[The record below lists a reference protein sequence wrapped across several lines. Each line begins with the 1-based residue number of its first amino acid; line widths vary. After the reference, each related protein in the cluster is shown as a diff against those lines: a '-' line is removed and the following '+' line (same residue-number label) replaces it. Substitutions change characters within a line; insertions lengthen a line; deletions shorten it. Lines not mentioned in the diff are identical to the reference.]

1 MNKILKLTGLALL
14 SSGIIFS
21 AVTYAHMEK
30 DEYSGR
36 SDCDKQQKWSK
47 GEHRGFGKM
56 KHALHDLDLSEEQ
69 QSEIKTIMTDA
80 KPAMKSMHK
89 TMKISRENLHSLM
102 KGSDYDA
109 DAFNQAA
116 NDQAN
121 LMAQQLIFMAQTKAQ
136 IFKILS
142 PEQQQQ
148 LTDKFE
154 SRKHH

>member
-1 MNKILKLTGLALL
+1 LGNGYTQA
-14 SSGIIFS
+14 
-21 AVTYAHMEK
+21 
-30 DEYSGR
+30 
-36 SDCDKQQKWSK
+36 
-47 GEHRGFGKM
+47 
-56 KHALHDLDLSEEQ
+56 
-69 QSEIKTIMTDA
+69 IMTDA

-89 TMKISRENLHSLM
+89 AMKISRKNLHSLM
-102 KGSDYDA
+102 EGSDYDA

-121 LMAQQLIFMAQTKAQ
+121 LMAQQLVFMAQTTAE

-142 PEQQQQ
+142 PEQQLQ